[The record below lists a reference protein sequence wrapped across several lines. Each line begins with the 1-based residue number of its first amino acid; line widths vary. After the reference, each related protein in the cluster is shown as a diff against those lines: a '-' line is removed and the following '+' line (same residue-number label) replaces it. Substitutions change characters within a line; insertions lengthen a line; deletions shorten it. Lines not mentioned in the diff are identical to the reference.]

1 MSRSLIL
8 VVDDSKS
15 IREKLRLILVD
26 NDFDVILRDNGEAG
40 VLAALEYY
48 PDLILMDYNMP
59 EMNGL
64 KASRMLKKYPQT
76 RSIPIALFTDTEDI
90 KNKVKSFEIGVEDYI
105 LKGIDHK
112 ELIARISG
120 LLYWKNDRERIIRDK
135 DKLAGL
141 LDNFSDAVAIVDNAA
156 EIMFFNRSA
165 ADRFGLVPEV
175 IKAGNLRKVLPECE
189 ETDEIIMAVEERREL
204 EELELEVERNGG
216 VRIYRISVRRVQ
228 LDYTEDIGAAVFFSD
243 ITAEKEAEKLKAEF
257 HSMIA
262 HEMRTPISVIMGYSN
277 LILDGSTGEIS
288 GMQQEF
294 LEGIASNGDVL
305 RKLVDDFLEVS
316 RLENKFVNL
325 DAAEFDLV
333 ELIEKTVKG
342 LRLLAENKDLEL
354 QFNPEEES
362 IRINGDSDKLEHALI
377 NIIENAIKYT
387 EEGGITVECSRRDGG
402 VEVRVSDTGIGMSE
416 EEKGTIFNSF
426 ERLEKAEKK
435 KIKGTGLG
443 LAIVKEI
450 INAHQGVVRVESVES
465 EGSTFYIN
473 LPDLPDPDRSDR
485 TADEAVQTAAD

>member
-15 IREKLRLILVD
+15 IREKLRLILAD

-59 EMNGL
+59 GMNGL

-120 LLYWKNDRERIIRDK
+120 LLYWKNDRERIIREK

-204 EELELEVERNGG
+204 EELELEVEKNGG

-228 LDYTEDIGAAVFFSD
+228 LDYTEDIGAAVIFSD

-277 LILDGSTGEIS
+277 LILDGSAGEIS

-325 DAAEFDLV
+325 DTAEFDLV

-342 LRLLAENKDLEL
+342 LRLLAGNKDLEL

-362 IRINGDSDKLEHALI
+362 ILINGDSDKLEHALI

-387 EEGGITVECSRRDGG
+387 EKGGITVECSRRDDG

-435 KIKGTGLG
+435 RIKGTGLG

-450 INAHQGVVRVESVES
+450 INAHQGVVRVESEES
-465 EGSTFYIN
+465 VGSTFYIN

-485 TADEAVQTAAD
+485 NADEAVQTAAN

>member
-1 MSRSLIL
+1 VSRSLIL

-15 IREKLRLILVD
+15 IREKLRLILAD

-59 EMNGL
+59 GMNGL

-120 LLYWKNDRERIIRDK
+120 LLYWKNDRERIIREK

-204 EELELEVERNGG
+204 EELELEVEKNGG

-228 LDYTEDIGAAVFFSD
+228 LDYTEDIGAAVIFSD

-277 LILDGSTGEIS
+277 LILDGSAGEIS

-325 DAAEFDLV
+325 DTAEFDLV

-342 LRLLAENKDLEL
+342 LRLLAGNKDLEL

-362 IRINGDSDKLEHALI
+362 ILINGDSDKLEHALI

-387 EEGGITVECSRRDGG
+387 EKGGITVECSRRDDG

-435 KIKGTGLG
+435 RIKGTGLG

-450 INAHQGVVRVESVES
+450 INAHQGVVRVESEES
-465 EGSTFYIN
+465 VGSTFYIN

-485 TADEAVQTAAD
+485 NADEAVQTAAN